1 MDSIAGLPERKLEV
15 ANLTWNEFG
24 MQLLVLGRGRGSL
37 TKETEGT
44 GRQTARCAALW
55 MPGKE
60 AAKCPL
66 GDR

>member
-37 TKETEGT
+37 TKETEGISPRDRKT
-44 GRQTARCAALW
+44 DSQVCCSLDARE
-55 MPGKE
+55 G
-60 AAKCPL
+60 
-66 GDR
+66 GS

>member
-15 ANLTWNEFG
+15 ANLTWNELG

-37 TKETEGT
+37 TKETEE
-44 GRQTARCAALW
+44 TARCAALW